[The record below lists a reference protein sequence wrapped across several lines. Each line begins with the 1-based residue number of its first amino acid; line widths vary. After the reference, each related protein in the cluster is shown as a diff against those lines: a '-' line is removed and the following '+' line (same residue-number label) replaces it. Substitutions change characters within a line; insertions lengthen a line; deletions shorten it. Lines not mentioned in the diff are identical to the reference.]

1 MLFSELARFLQ
12 EVEKTSKRLE
22 MIEVLVKML
31 KKCSQREV
39 DKVIYLTQGKL
50 YPDYLGVEMG
60 IAEKLAI
67 RAIAEAFGENEK
79 NVSYL
84 VKERGDLG
92 LAAEKI
98 CLKKKRTKK
107 RVEVVE
113 VYLKLDK
120 IARLSGPGS
129 LKEKVSLLAQ
139 LLAPL
144 SPLEARYLMRI
155 ATGKL
160 RLGVAD
166 YTLLDALAL
175 AFGGGKEDRPLLE
188 RAYNLSSDLGRVAR
202 VLFGE
207 GIAALKKFSIELGRP
222 IRPML
227 AERLKSA
234 EEILE
239 KMGGECAAEYKYDGE
254 RIQAHKD
261 GGKVTLFSR
270 RLENISHQFPDAQE
284 ILKKELKAEKAIVEM
299 ECVAI
304 DPETEEMRPFQE
316 LMKRRRKHRIE
327 EMMEEIPISLYL
339 FDLLFLEGKDFT
351 LLPYPRRRRKLQSLV
366 GEGGKIKL
374 THAKVVEDKD
384 SLEKFFYQAIE
395 EGCEGLVCKSIK
407 ENSIYQAGSRGF
419 LWIKYKR
426 EYKSD
431 LTDTLDL
438 VVVGAYRGRGRRAGA
453 YGALLLACYSKEE
466 DVFKTLTK
474 CGAGFTDQ
482 DLKEIPQKLEPFR
495 LLHPH
500 PRVVSKLEADVWFTP
515 ALVMEITGAELTLSP
530 VHTCGW
536 EKIREGTGLGI
547 RFPRFTGNYRE
558 DKSPEDAT
566 TEEEILEMYR
576 EVERGG

>member
-1 MLFSELARFLQ
+1 VLFSEFANFLQ
-12 EVEKTSKRLE
+12 EVEKASKRLE
-22 MIEVLVKML
+22 MIEVLVRML
-31 KKCSQREV
+31 KRCSREEV
-39 DKVIYLTQGKL
+39 DKVIYLMQGKL
-50 YPDYLGVEMG
+50 YPDYLGVEIG

-67 RAIAEAFGENEK
+67 RAIAEAYGEEEGK
-79 NVSYL
+79 VSSL

-92 LAAEKI
+92 LAAEEI
-98 CLKKKRTKK
+98 CLKRNRKKEK
-107 RVEVVE
+107 VEVAE

-120 IARLSGPGS
+120 IASLSGPDS
-129 LKEKVSLLAQ
+129 LKEKVNLLAQ
-139 LLAPL
+139 LLAIL

-175 AFGGGKEDRPLLE
+175 AFGNGRGDRPLLE
-188 RAYNLSSDLGRVAR
+188 RAYNLSSDLGKVAR
-202 VLFGE
+202 VLFKE
-207 GIAALKKFSIELGRP
+207 GTPALKRFSIELGRP

-254 RIQAHKD
+254 RIQAHRD
-261 GGKVTLFSR
+261 GKKVILFSR

-284 ILKKELKAEKAIVEM
+284 ILKKGLKAEKAIVEM

-327 EMMEEIPISLYL
+327 AMMEEIPISLYL
-339 FDLLFLEGKDFT
+339 FDLLFLEGKDLT
-351 LLPYPRRRRKLQSLV
+351 LLPYLERRKKLQSLV
-366 GEGGKIKL
+366 AEGERIKL
-374 THAKVVEDKD
+374 TQAKVVKDKD
-384 SLEKFFYQAIE
+384 SLENFFYQAIE

-407 ENSIYQAGSRGF
+407 SNSIYQAGDRGF

-426 EYKSD
+426 EYKSE
-431 LTDTLDL
+431 LIDTLDL
-438 VVVGAYRGRGRRAGA
+438 VVVGAYKGRGRRAGT

-482 DLKEIPQKLEPFR
+482 DLKEVPEKLEPFR
-495 LLHPH
+495 LSHPH
-500 PRVVSKLEADVWFTP
+500 PRVVSRLEADVWFMP

-536 EKIREGTGLGI
+536 GKIGRSAGLGI
-547 RFPRFTGNYRE
+547 RFPRFTGNFRE

-566 TEEEILEMYR
+566 TESEVLEMYK
-576 EVERGG
+576 EIQGGG